1 MRGHLTAAR
10 GRRSRP
16 RCGREAL
23 LLVHI
28 SDELDS
34 EWARD
39 EAAEA
44 FGGPVE
50 VAREG
55 AVYEV

>member
-1 MRGHLTAAR
+1 MRGHLTPGEAGEHARAAGAKR
-10 GRRSRP
+10 
-16 RCGREAL
+16 L

-28 SDELDS
+28 SDELDWN
-34 EWARD
+34 WARD
-39 EAAEA
+39 QAAGT

-55 AVYEV
+55 AVYDV